1 MTNVTVSTALVA
13 TKQVKVFLASLALT
27 DQNTILHELSLIA
40 DGYSVE
46 FAPVRNDVI
55 YNWCLS
61 HGLQEPQR
69 FKLMC
74 IHPEKAGIRVIF
86 AFSQY
91 DKPRLLYMI
100 KAGFRTDDV
109 YGDGK

>member
-1 MTNVTVSTALVA
+1 MTNVTVSSALVA
-13 TKQVKVFLASLALT
+13 TKQVKAFLALLAPT

-55 YNWCLS
+55 YNWCLA

-69 FKLMC
+69 YKIMC
-74 IHPEKAGIRVIF
+74 IHPMRGGVRVIF
-86 AFSQY
+86 AFSQ
-91 DKPRLLYMI
+91 DDNPRLLYII
-100 KAGFRTDDV
+100 KAGFRDDNP